1 MYVIG
6 VLFTIN
12 FPGPQCLRYSS
23 FPHLKSAAYVG
34 KGEGTS
40 SKQFSKMALKFEGVV
55 PLLFF
60 TNAGRFEL
68 ESNKAFN

>member
-1 MYVIG
+1 M
-6 VLFTIN
+6 
-12 FPGPQCLRYSS
+12 
-23 FPHLKSAAYVG
+23 G